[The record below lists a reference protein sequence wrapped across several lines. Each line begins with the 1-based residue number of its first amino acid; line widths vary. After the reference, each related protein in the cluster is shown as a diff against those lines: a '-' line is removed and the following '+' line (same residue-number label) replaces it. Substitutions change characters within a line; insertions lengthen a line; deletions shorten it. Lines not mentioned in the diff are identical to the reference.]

1 MTMKRQFKYLPFIV
15 AFVMFSCG
23 GNKEDVSSQHSYSVT
38 PASYGKVVSLLDD
51 PSETY
56 APGWEEGESVFAAFD
71 SGTAA
76 SASVNGGKI
85 NLSAPS
91 GAAKINVARASDVSI
106 SQGIATVSP
115 AFDGTVADAAISFA
129 RASADS
135 PSLTLEPFGAMIVF
149 SVNNRSMS
157 ALRIQFDES
166 VFPLKFTYDFGWKRL
181 KVMSKAKKIEIPLAG
196 AGTYHIPL
204 LPDVQLKSYTVEW
217 VDAQGNVLPS
227 VNGALVW
234 KTKPGQAL
242 MLGEIDADV
251 PVVDPS
257 VQPAE
262 PASSAV
268 KAMGVGVNLSG
279 SFDTVW
285 DELLPSSDR
294 NDPSTFERMN
304 GNGITTQATLDAIAA
319 AGFKCIRIPV
329 TWWPHMDNPGSE
341 IDKVWLDR
349 IAQVVD
355 YSLKAGL
362 YCIINLHHDAGGT
375 SNGQHPWVYAD
386 NANYGT
392 ISAAFQS
399 VWKQIATRF
408 KDYGDKLLFEGYN
421 EILDAQQSWF
431 TPKDS
436 KGFETAN
443 RLNQD
448 FVNAVRRTGGLN
460 STRNL
465 VVSTYSCGDRD
476 ASLQGFVMPTDVRD
490 GHLIVQIHS
499 YWPAAFVTVQPATAV
514 AVYNQA
520 SGLPE
525 IQSAMARVKS
535 YIVNRG
541 WPCIMGEYGASPFY
555 FSADYS
561 QRLPRT
567 AAERAKHA
575 LDATREALKIGI
587 VPIYWYIPMEGSGRS
602 TGTWSSPEVKDALIQ
617 AWNDYK

>member
-38 PASYGKVVSLLDD
+38 PASYGKVVSLLED
-51 PSETY
+51 PVEMYT
-56 APGWEEGESVFAAFD
+56 PGWENGESVHAVFD
-71 SGTAA
+71 SGTPVAA
-76 SASVNGGKI
+76 SVQGGEI
-85 NLSAPS
+85 VLSAPS
-91 GAAKINVARASDVSI
+91 GAAKINVARGSGASIAD
-106 SQGIATVSP
+106 GIVTVTPS
-115 AFDGTVADAAISFA
+115 FNGTASDAAISFV
-129 RASADS
+129 RASAAS
-135 PSLTLEPFGAMIVF
+135 RVLALEPVGAMIVF
-149 SVNNRSMS
+149 SIKNSSLS

-166 VFPLKFTYDFGWKRL
+166 VFPLKLSYDFGWKRL
-181 KVMSKAKKIEIPLAG
+181 KVMSKVKKIEIPLAG

-262 PASSAV
+262 PAASAV
-268 KAMGVGVNLSG
+268 RAMGVGVNLSG
-279 SFDTVW
+279 SFDEVW
-285 DELLPSSDR
+285 EDVPSDR
-294 NDPSTFERMN
+294 TDPSTFERMN
-304 GNGITTQATLDAIAA
+304 GNGLITQATLDAIAD
-319 AGFKCIRIPV
+319 AGFRCVRIPI
-329 TWWPHMDNPGSE
+329 TWWPHMDTPGST

-355 YSLKAGL
+355 YTLDAGL
-362 YCIINLHHDAGGT
+362 YCIINLHHDCGSTG
-375 SNGQHPWVYAD
+375 SGRRPWIFAD
-386 NANYGT
+386 NANYGAV
-392 ISAAFQS
+392 SPAFQN
-399 VWKQIATRF
+399 VWTQIATRF
-408 KDYGDKLLFEGYN
+408 KDHSDKLLFEGYN

-431 TPKDS
+431 SPKDS

-443 RLNQD
+443 KLNQD

-499 YWPAAFVTVQPATAV
+499 YWPAAFVTVKPETAV
-514 AVYNQA
+514 AVYNQSA
-520 SGLPE
+520 GLPE

-535 YIVNRG
+535 HIVDRG

-602 TGTWSSPEVKDALIQ
+602 TGTWSSPEVKDALIK